1 MNRSGNQAA
10 TPGDAAGC
18 LQWLEFRHSHGGT
31 GQRCH
36 IDYADS
42 HAAAE
47 VSRLTGYEHHYTD
60 GGPKGRLLSGQM
72 REYGENPV
80 ASMRRWRDRHGDF
93 VPIRFG
99 PLRAHVA
106 FGPAEIEEVLVERAA
121 DFRKSFGTRMLIP
134 FARSRPADGRGRRV
148 AKASPAGVAGLP
160 PRTASRAT
168 RRTMARYAQDQV
180 DWLDRGPDSRPARRD
195 DGADAPDRR
204 PYAVRHRRHR
214 PHRGIARIGTS
225 IQDFYYLR
233 FASLRFLIPTWLP
246 TPGNRR
252 LAAATRRLDDVVY
265 GIIRERRPDEDRGD
279 LLSMLLLARDEQ
291 GNGMSETQVRDEVMT
306 LLLAGHETTALVLS
320 WAFLLLDRNPEAR
333 DRLEAELGTVLG
345 DDPASPGDVA
355 ALPFA
360 QAVVNE
366 TLRLYPPAYVT
377 GREAIRDTTIG
388 GMQIPKRYI
397 VLISMYTTHRD
408 PRFFP
413 EPDAFRPE
421 RWLDGL
427 EKRLPR
433 GAFIPFGLGS
443 RKCIGAS
450 FAKMEATLLLA
461 TIARR
466 WRFELAPGDIPTHPS
481 ITLRPA
487 AALPGRMRRRRPTL
501 TGPTQSPPSGSRRRH
516 RGSS

>member
-1 MNRSGNQAA
+1 MA
-10 TPGDAAGC
+10 TGASVEGAESTPRGVGPGAD
-18 LQWLEFRHSHGGT
+18 R
-31 GQRCH
+31 QRL
-36 IDYADS
+36 A
-42 HAAAE
+42 
-47 VSRLTGYEHHYTD
+47 GYEHRYTD
-60 GGPKGRLLSGQM
+60 AGPKGRWLSGTM
-72 REYGENPV
+72 AEYGADPV
-80 ASMRRWRDRHGDF
+80 GAMRRWRDVYGDF

-99 PLRAHVA
+99 PFRAHVA
-106 FGPAEIEEVLVERAA
+106 YGPAEIEEVLVERAA

-134 FARSRPADGRGRRV
+134 LLGNGLLTAEGDEWMRHRRL
-148 AKASPAGVAGLP
+148 ASPAFHRDRVEGYG
-160 PRTASRAT
+160 
-168 RRTMARYAQDQV
+168 RTMARLADDRVESWTDGDRV
-180 DWLDRGPDSRPARRD
+180 DLHDEMTALTLRIVARTLFDTDVTARIEE
-195 DGADAPDRR
+195 
-204 PYAVRHRRHR
+204 V
-214 PHRGIARIGTS
+214 ARIGNW

-265 GIIRERRPDEDRGD
+265 SIIRERRPGEDRGD
-279 LLSMLLLARDEQ
+279 LLSLLLLARDEQ
-291 GNGMSETQVRDEVMT
+291 GAGMSERQIRDEVMT
-306 LLLAGHETTALVLS
+306 LLLAGHETTALALS

-333 DRLEAELGTVLG
+333 NRLEAELATILG
-345 DDPASPGDVA
+345 DEPASPSDVP
-355 ALPFA
+355 ALPFT

-377 GREAIRDTTIG
+377 GREAVRDTTIAG
-388 GMQIPKRYI
+388 LPIPRRHI

-433 GAFIPFGLGS
+433 GAFVPFGLGS

-450 FAKMEATLLLA
+450 FAMMEASLLLA

-466 WRFELAPGDIPTHPS
+466 WRFELAPGEIPTHPS

-487 AALPGRMRRRRPTL
+487 AAMPGQVRL
-501 TGPTQSPPSGSRRRH
+501 VA
-516 RGSS
+516 